1 MNLIFA
7 TKKKTLYRLS
17 FLQKMR
23 LFLLS
28 IQLSEKTIKFDNI
41 RVSKKEFHKSK
52 QSINLDL
59 TNVDQVFY
67 WLQRR

>member
-1 MNLIFA
+1 MQQQ
-7 TKKKTLYRLS
+7 KKTLYRLS

-52 QSINLDL
+52 KSINLDL

>member
-7 TKKKTLYRLS
+7 KKKKKTRLS

-41 RVSKKEFHKSK
+41 RVSKKEFHESK

>member
-1 MNLIFA
+1 
-7 TKKKTLYRLS
+7 
-17 FLQKMR
+17 MR

>member
-7 TKKKTLYRLS
+7 AKKKTLYRLS